1 MVSPLKLFRLHHCT
15 SEDKRDVRSS
25 SVDSDEVAAAA
36 AASEHASL
44 GFNAAAL
51 FKMFQSRRYFL
62 LQRTEIYNKI
72 QNPEFVLKSLHSG
85 IQDKGFHTIQM

>member
-36 AASEHASL
+36 AAAASEHASL

-51 FKMFQSRRYFL
+51 FKMFQSRRYL
-62 LQRTEIYNKI
+62 L
-72 QNPEFVLKSLHSG
+72 L
-85 IQDKGFHTIQM
+85 

>member
-1 MVSPLKLFRLHHCT
+1 MAKCQGAIISLIILPYSVSPLKLFRLHHCT

-51 FKMFQSRRYFL
+51 FKMFQSRRYL
-62 LQRTEIYNKI
+62 L
-72 QNPEFVLKSLHSG
+72 L
-85 IQDKGFHTIQM
+85 